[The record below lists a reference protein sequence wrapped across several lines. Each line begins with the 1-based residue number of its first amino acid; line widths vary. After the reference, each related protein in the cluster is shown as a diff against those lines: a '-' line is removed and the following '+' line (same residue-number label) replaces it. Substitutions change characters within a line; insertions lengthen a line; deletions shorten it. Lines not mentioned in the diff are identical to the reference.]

1 MKKNRLDV
9 LLVFGGILLAGV
21 GLYLLKT
28 VAVPQWG
35 VTIHYLCIGV
45 GCGAFGHGMGNWIS
59 CRALRNNPALQ
70 RQMEIEQKD
79 ERNIAITNRAK
90 AKAYDM
96 MIFLFGALML
106 SFALMGIDFMA
117 TLLLVFS
124 YLLVVGYGVYYRC
137 RYQKE
142 M

>member
-1 MKKNRLDV
+1 MKKNTMDCLMAV
-9 LLVFGGILLAGV
+9 GGILLVGAG
-21 GLYLLKT
+21 LLLLKT
-28 VAVPQWG
+28 VAVPQG
-35 VTIHYLCIGV
+35 AAVISYVCIGV

-59 CRALRNNPALQ
+59 RRALKNSPALQ
-70 RQMEIEQKD
+70 RQVEIEQKD
-79 ERNIAITNRAK
+79 ERNMAITNRAK

-124 YLLVVGYGVYYRC
+124 YLLVVGYGVYYHC